1 MKKRSPTSCPIVFSL
16 DLFGDKWS
24 LVILR
29 DILFSDKSH
38 FRELQASD
46 EKIAT
51 NILSNRLEDL
61 VASGML
67 TKKTDPAN
75 KSAAI
80 YAPTKK
86 TIDLLP
92 MLIELMRWGAIY
104 NANVDKTIPV
114 MKQVA
119 SSPQALATQIAQK
132 FGY

>member
-51 NILSNRLEDL
+51 NILSKRLEDL

-80 YAPTKK
+80 YTPTKK

-104 NANVDKTIPV
+104 NANVDKTISV
-114 MKQVA
+114 MKQVTGN
-119 SSPQALATQIAQK
+119 PQALATQIAHK